1 MTRGYVPLEG
11 EAVAASRGEVTPGDL
26 KYPVTTSG
34 EHLRRQFV
42 RTQTAAY

>member
-1 MTRGYVPLEG
+1 VFFHNPNYD
-11 EAVAASRGEVTPGDL
+11 AVIRCIPSCADSAHPA